1 MSEKSNSFNLTL
13 KGNEEVQ
20 LVQLFNSFA
29 DENGHLNLSEFIY
42 LAFDKRM
49 ISNSTPLYSMLS
61 IFQQAAGDKP
71 YLNKDRF
78 FFAVNLLGR
87 ALFPDEIMPL
97 ELILTRIL
105 SEIRGDP
112 PLFDIELKVLLSE
125 GILRLFEQVEEG
137 FLQILMTYNAKNISN
152 GRRVVGIQQIKMK
165 NLGISARNL
174 LRYFKMK
181 GNVLPAVIS
190 VEGLQKI
197 LEEVVPPKDMFSRK
211 FFSYGFLLKFYD
223 KDSKTMVLSQLEE
236 IKGEPELRLSDLQLI
251 FGKIAIIGLPTVED
265 PFERVHYFLENK
277 LFLLSQPKLDL
288 KYSLDLKS
296 DSSLSSMEDPK
307 EILKKHKE
315 TKYVKVNTIKES
327 VDLSSLL
334 PTTPPL
340 PSFEELEK
348 VFDDERVPQIPELS
362 KTIQENPPPYALP
375 PIQYPIK
382 PVPASSDLK
391 SSPKKDSKN
400 RAETPGIKVKF
411 ASMPGAVSSISP
423 QRPRYESFAE
433 IRKNL
438 NSSLFPENAKQMMSN
453 PAIQPCLIR
462 EVFIPPPCP
471 ASIRALIESCFV
483 YQSKGEYKSAIMSL
497 IKARKDWLKL
507 ENSEFLKAD
516 FELFFEM
523 SKGAVYELCKK
534 DELALAQYFSCKVLC
549 DRLSFNHP
557 DRALLYCGLASAL
570 SHLGQ
575 FKLATRSFLMA
586 KKIRERCIGGD
597 TIETATV
604 YNNLGV
610 CMYNLAR
617 YQEAF
622 AYFELSEAIFMMMLG
637 PNHARTLTVKQN
649 INKVKRQN
657 LLATPDFKVLWAK
670 QFQDPFP
677 KSKKKKGKGKKKK
690 GKKG

>member
-1 MSEKSNSFNLTL
+1 
-13 KGNEEVQ
+13 
-20 LVQLFNSFA
+20 
-29 DENGHLNLSEFIY
+29 
-42 LAFDKRM
+42 
-49 ISNSTPLYSMLS
+49 
-61 IFQQAAGDKP
+61 
-71 YLNKDRF
+71 
-78 FFAVNLLGR
+78 
-87 ALFPDEIMPL
+87 
-97 ELILTRIL
+97 
-105 SEIRGDP
+105 
-112 PLFDIELKVLLSE
+112 
-125 GILRLFEQVEEG
+125 
-137 FLQILMTYNAKNISN
+137 
-152 GRRVVGIQQIKMK
+152 
-165 NLGISARNL
+165 
-174 LRYFKMK
+174 
-181 GNVLPAVIS
+181 
-190 VEGLQKI
+190 
-197 LEEVVPPKDMFSRK
+197 
-211 FFSYGFLLKFYD
+211 
-223 KDSKTMVLSQLEE
+223 MVLSQLEE